1 MANSIP
7 SVPGFKPGGTAG
19 NKDLYLDL
27 AGGEVQAA
35 YQRATIMRE
44 RHRVFDLNGG
54 KSLRFPR
61 VGRASAGYHVPGT
74 ELVGGQIQ
82 NDEIV
87 LTSDD
92 ALVSDLFLA
101 NLDEIMSNFSVRS
114 EWMKE
119 MGNVL
124 AEKHDANVLRAV
136 IKAARTADL
145 LGAGASTP
153 VTDTALT
160 SNAQKLFD
168 AISKAKETMD
178 IKNVDVTK
186 DIYAVLPTASWYL
199 MARSDKN
206 LNRDYNGGDATL
218 RKFALQSVDGIEILK
233 SNIMPFGTNDTA
245 NNAIP
250 ARYRLNFTTTVGA
263 VWTKQAVATAEVEG
277 VNFETIHQPWKRG
290 HLLTAA
296 YTSGTDVFRAA
307 EAVEIVQSAA

>member
-1 MANSIP
+1 
-7 SVPGFKPGGTAG
+7 
-19 NKDLYLDL
+19 
-27 AGGEVQAA
+27 
-35 YQRATIMRE
+35 MR
-44 RHRVFDLNGG
+44 G
-54 KSLRFPR
+54 
-61 VGRASAGYHVPGT
+61 
-74 ELVGGQIQ
+74 
-82 NDEIV
+82 
-87 LTSDD
+87 
-92 ALVSDLFLA
+92 
-101 NLDEIMSNFSVRS
+101 
-114 EWMKE
+114 
-119 MGNVL
+119 
-124 AEKHDANVLRAV
+124 
-136 IKAARTADL
+136 
-145 LGAGASTP
+145 
-153 VTDTALT
+153 
-160 SNAQKLFD
+160 
-168 AISKAKETMD
+168 
-178 IKNVDVTK
+178 
-186 DIYAVLPTASWYL
+186 LPTASWYL